1 MNKKKC
7 SLLFLG
13 KQDDQYVA
21 AALQFCQQN
30 FTDVTA
36 QLGKWGD
43 KLPEDL
49 KSWKGDYV
57 ISYLSRWVVPDYLL
71 NNARVASFNFHP
83 ASPEYPG
90 IGCNN
95 FALYEDAKEYGVT
108 CHHMAPR
115 VDTGAIIAVKRF
127 PVFPAD
133 DVASLLAR
141 TYAYQ
146 IVLFY
151 EIMSLILEGR
161 QLPVSEEK
169 WTRKPF
175 SRVEFNQLFKI
186 TPDMSKD
193 EIARRVRAI
202 SYGPWQPSVEL
213 QGFVFELKSQPDSE

>member
-1 MNKKKC
+1 MNKKKL

-13 KQDDQYVA
+13 KQDDQYVQ
-21 AALQFCQQN
+21 AALDFCYRN

-43 KLPEDL
+43 KLPEEL
-49 KSWKGDYV
+49 KSWQGDYV
-57 ISYLSRWVVPDYLL
+57 ISYLSRWVVPEYLL
-71 NNARVASFNFHP
+71 NSARAASFNFHP
-83 ASPEYPG
+83 APPEYPG

-95 FALYEDAKEYGVT
+95 FALYEDSNEYGVT

-127 PVFPAD
+127 PMFQTD

-151 EIMSLILEGR
+151 EIMSLIAEGKP
-161 QLPVSEEK
+161 LPASEEK

-175 SRVEFNQLFKI
+175 SRVEFNRLFEI
-186 TPDMSKD
+186 TPDMPRE

-202 SYGPWQPSVEL
+202 SYGPWQPKVEL
-213 QGFVFELKSQPDSE
+213 EGFVFELKYE

>member
-1 MNKKKC
+1 MNKKNC
-7 SLLFLG
+7 ALLFLG
-13 KQDDQYVA
+13 KQDDPYVA
-21 AALQFCQQN
+21 AALEFCRHN
-30 FTDVTA
+30 FADVTA

-43 KLPEDL
+43 KLPEEL
-49 KSWKGDYV
+49 KSWQGDYV

-71 NNARVASFNFHP
+71 RSARVASFNFHP

-115 VDTGAIIAVKRF
+115 VDTGPIIAVKRF
-127 PVFPAD
+127 PMFPTD

-151 EIMSLILEGR
+151 EIMSLILEGKE
-161 QLPVSEEK
+161 LPVSEEK

-175 SRVEFNQLFKI
+175 SRVEFNQLFEI
-186 TPDMSKD
+186 TLDMPKE

-202 SYGPWQPSVEL
+202 SYGPWQPKVEL
-213 QGFVFELKSQPDSE
+213 QGFVFELKSQPDK

>member
-1 MNKKKC
+1 MDKKKIAI
-7 SLLFLG
+7 LFLG
-13 KQDDQYVA
+13 KQDDQYVQ
-21 AALQFCQQN
+21 AALDFCCQN

-36 QLGKWGD
+36 HLGKWGD

-49 KSWKGDYV
+49 KSWQGDYV
-57 ISYLSRWVVPDYLL
+57 ISYLSRWVVPEYLL
-71 NNARVASFNFHP
+71 NHTRIASFNFHP
-83 ASPEYPG
+83 APPEYPG

-115 VDTGAIIAVKRF
+115 VDTGGIIAVKRF
-127 PVFPAD
+127 PMFPTD
-133 DVASLLAR
+133 NVASLLAR

-151 EIMSLILEGR
+151 EILSLIAEGKP
-161 QLPVSEEK
+161 LPSSEEK

-175 SRVEFNQLFKI
+175 TRVEFNRLFEI
-186 TPDMSKD
+186 TPDMPKE

-202 SYGPWQPSVEL
+202 SYGPWQPKIEL
-213 QGFVFELKSQPDSE
+213 EGFVFELKSD